1 MGTEYYQICCSNLT
15 VDIKNQQFL
24 KACIGSNVNFEVKP
38 PWQHCCMVC
47 WGFSLF
53 YKANFGVFCTL
64 ALTSLKNHMVNVLF
78 ADT

>member
-1 MGTEYYQICCSNLT
+1 MGTEYYQICCSSFT

-38 PWQHCCMVC
+38 PWQYCCMVC

-53 YKANFGVFCTL
+53 YKANFGVFYTL
-64 ALTSLKNHMVNVLF
+64 ALTSSKNHMVNVLF